1 MDVLGKKGPEEFS
14 SCVHLY
20 WERDGNFHHIIKRI
34 LNSESIKG
42 SCLFKKKKSPFST
55 FFFPLPSIT
64 KYIFLK
70 DPVCG
75 LAHTQRKNGNRS
87 FMKQHF
93 L

>member
-42 SCLFKKKKSPFST
+42 SCLFKKKKVLSQHFFFLCHPSQNT
-55 FFFPLPSIT
+55 FFLRIQ
-64 KYIFLK
+64 Y
-70 DPVCG
+70 VG
-75 LAHTQRKNGNRS
+75 LHTHREKMETEVS
-87 FMKQHF
+87 
-93 L
+93 